1 MLIEKK
7 FIYLS
12 LPRCASTSFL
22 ITCLRNDIKF
32 EHHSDFYNNKMAST
46 IDLNL
51 DNEKLADQL
60 LHGHEKIVDLK
71 RKFGNEL
78 PVVGIKRDRY
88 HRFLSLW
95 KHLVDLTQTLTT
107 LYDPQVS
114 KILSTLDVESVLF
127 FKTED
132 LIPEH
137 KFNLVDEFI
146 ELSNISPYIG
156 SQNYHHFSAIIHI
169 TINPLS
175 YFHNN
180 DPNIIWFNYENLK
193 EFESWVST
201 KIERPFILEKSNSSK
216 VFQTKLEIN
225 PNFRDKYDEIYNYF
239 DLPKVK
245 QSLI

>member
-1 MLIEKK
+1 MLVENK

-12 LPRCASTSFL
+12 LPRCTSTSFL

-32 EHHSDFYNNKMAST
+32 EHHDDFYNNRMAST

-60 LHGHEKIVDLK
+60 LHGHERIVDLK
-71 RKFGNEL
+71 KKFGNEL

-127 FKTED
+127 FNKED
-132 LIPEH
+132 LITLQKI
-137 KFNLVDEFI
+137 KFL
-146 ELSNISPYIG
+146 
-156 SQNYHHFSAIIHI
+156 
-169 TINPLS
+169 
-175 YFHNN
+175 
-180 DPNIIWFNYENLK
+180 
-193 EFESWVST
+193 
-201 KIERPFILEKSNSSK
+201 
-216 VFQTKLEIN
+216 
-225 PNFRDKYDEIYNYF
+225 DEIKEISKHSPNNCSQ
-239 DLPKVK
+239 K
-245 QSLI
+245 